1 MSSLDENGPVANEKK
16 ILKRLLFCY
25 YLPLEKDVVLFI
37 KVVYALYFH
46 YFVAI
51 IFSRKW
57 AWSLIGTNLNLNLLR
72 MLCCGKFG

>member
-1 MSSLDENGPVANEKK
+1 MDENGPVAYEKK

-25 YLPLEKDVVLFI
+25 YLPLEKDVALFL
-37 KVVYALYFH
+37 KVVYALYFP

-57 AWSLIGTNLNLNLLR
+57 AWSLIGTNLNLNLPR